1 MLYFGDDSSCS
12 SCGNVRQQD
21 VFLFGG
27 YYVARDALKKLE
39 RRIGEIKAKYGSNER
54 LPLKWNFRD
63 LYPMYAAAGQDALYK
78 NLLAQSDTI
87 RLEFLQLLK
96 EFNAT
101 VLIAAIRGHSLND
114 LKTRRAYHSWAL
126 TMILQRLG
134 FDCGR
139 EDSTDTMKIQ
149 VILDWPGADIQ
160 KAHFEVG
167 HKAYHDGESCEGQKY
182 KAGRLRAKGFFPS
195 LTYSSTEHNP
205 FLQLADMTVGAC
217 TDFCKWSFSGK
228 PVPPRLKDMFPTVL
242 QQIRQVYNY
251 DRFTTG
257 FAIAPVAFFHHMR
270 KQYTEFWKQAPQNP

>member
-1 MLYFGDDSSCS
+1 M
-12 SCGNVRQQD
+12 
-21 VFLFGG
+21 
-27 YYVARDALKKLE
+27 
-39 RRIGEIKAKYGSNER
+39 RRCVGPE
-54 LPLKWNFRD
+54 NFRD
-63 LYPMYAAAGQDALYK
+63 LYPIYAAVGQDALYK

-96 EFNAT
+96 EFDAT

-126 TMILQRLG
+126 TMMLQRLG

-167 HKAYHDGESCEGQKY
+167 HKAYHDGEGCDGQKY

-228 PVPPRLKDMFPTVL
+228 PVPPRLISRTCFRLCSNRSGRSTTTIDSRPDSRLPLLPFSITCANSTPNFGNRLRRIRSSRRPT
-242 QQIRQVYNY
+242 
-251 DRFTTG
+251 
-257 FAIAPVAFFHHMR
+257 AIENSTSR
-270 KQYTEFWKQAPQNP
+270 